1 MIPRIQL
8 SLASLHKNNMRI
20 EVITKY
26 FYPVAAGIENNIM
39 QTYSRMGASG
49 HAVVIHTSADTY
61 TERNSLA
68 PQENINSLSVKRYPW
83 MWWKGFIPDIQWDTV
98 DVVAL
103 HNFNIVPH
111 VFILLKVLW
120 DRMRGKKRYALV
132 VVPHGGFSPEW
143 TVFTKVSA
151 LIKYIYQYTIGVVLI
166 NAAVDGIRAV
176 SPWEAEE
183 MVKRGVR
190 PNIISTITNGL
201 EDEAYLD
208 VEQVAS
214 AEIRAR
220 LQPIGRYIVDVGRIY
235 PIKNVE
241 TILYVLARLDADIQ
255 YVHVGPCQ
263 DPVYEKNLH
272 EQVQALGLQHRVH
285 FLGVVRG
292 VDKYYVLKHAE
303 LMLHPALWEA
313 NANVVH
319 EAWSQG
325 LICVVGDTTG
335 LRPQVIEG
343 QTGYRV
349 APRDI
354 EGFVAIINRVLGG
367 QISADLSRMRERT
380 RLYTQKHSWAFVSEE
395 MVRMYTSLVQ
405 RVQAK

>member
-1 MIPRIQL
+1 
-8 SLASLHKNNMRI
+8 MRI
-20 EVITKY
+20 EVVTKY

-39 QTYSRMGASG
+39 QTYSRMGALG
-49 HAVVIHTSADTY
+49 HTVVVHTSADTY
-61 TERNSLA
+61 TEPNSL
-68 PQENINSLSVKRYPW
+68 PPREEINDLSVRRYMW
-83 MWWKGFIPDIQWDTV
+83 VWWKGFWPGISWDKA

-111 VFILLKVLW
+111 FFILLKVLW
-120 DRMRGKKRYALV
+120 DRIRGKKRYALV
-132 VVPHGGFSPEW
+132 VIPHGGFSPEW
-143 TVFTKVSA
+143 TVFSKISA
-151 LIKYIYQYTIGVVLI
+151 LVKYIYQYTIGVVLI
-166 NAAVDGIRAV
+166 NTAVDGIRAV

-190 PNIISTITNGL
+190 SNIITTITNGL
-201 EDEAYLD
+201 EDEAYQD
-208 VEQVAS
+208 IVGKAS
-214 AEIRAR
+214 KSIRMRVQLA
-220 LQPIGRYIVDVGRIY
+220 GKYIVDVGRIY
-235 PIKNVE
+235 PIKNIE
-241 TILYVLARLDADIQ
+241 TILHVLKQLDAAIH

-263 DPVYEKNLH
+263 DPLYEKNLH
-272 EQVQALGLQHRVH
+272 ELVNNLGLQDRVH

-349 APRDI
+349 APRDV

-367 QISADLSRMRERT
+367 QISEDLSGIRERT
-380 RLYTQKHSWAFVSEE
+380 RSYTQKHSWAFVSEE
-395 MVRMYTSLVQ
+395 MVHMYTSLVQ
-405 RVQAK
+405 RVQKK